1 MKLTHEDWATIFA
14 SLACCEYQLTKEAVP
29 GSEPEIAEVHR
40 VLVKLEEAIA
50 SGEFFDA

>member
-1 MKLTHEDWATIFA
+1 MKLDYEDWATIISA
-14 SLACCEYQLTKEAVP
+14 LACCEYQLVKEAVP